1 MSECDTGAIAV
12 GWSSWVVARWP
23 VVKYI
28 WDSYIKQCWYI
39 VVCWSIRYA
48 RNQFI
53 THHEL
58 DDGDDADHDGDG
70 DDVDSDSDRAEICW
84 KSILVR
90 SRTLLQSHCPGV
102 ELQHGACQNFVS
114 LETYTWDHTF
124 SGPRSDARSDTPR
137 YPERY
142 LKSMKLGSTPHG
154 HLKLYNLCYRWK
166 NMGSMNKGTL
176 KFLMG

>member
-1 MSECDTGAIAV
+1 MWFTVCSDRGPYVAIHLFRLCLWLKLPV
-12 GWSSWVVARWP
+12 GRMTFQS
-23 VVKYI
+23 
-28 WDSYIKQCWYI
+28 
-39 VVCWSIRYA
+39 
-48 RNQFI
+48 F
-53 THHEL
+53 
-58 DDGDDADHDGDG
+58 DGDG
-70 DDVDSDSDRAEICW
+70 DDVDSDSDRAETCW

-114 LETYTWDHTF
+114 LKTYTWDHTF

-154 HLKLYNLCYRWK
+154 HLKLYNLCYTWN

-176 KFLMG
+176 KFLLG

>member
-1 MSECDTGAIAV
+1 MLIFWGMLID
-12 GWSSWVVARWP
+12 
-23 VVKYI
+23 K
-28 WDSYIKQCWYI
+28 
-39 VVCWSIRYA
+39 VCKKL
-48 RNQFI
+48 I

-58 DDGDDADHDGDG
+58 DDGDDADDDGDG
-70 DDVDSDSDRAEICW
+70 DDVDSD
-84 KSILVR
+84 
-90 SRTLLQSHCPGV
+90 
-102 ELQHGACQNFVS
+102 
-114 LETYTWDHTF
+114 

-176 KFLMG
+176 KFFMG